1 MHMGVWDG
9 SNWFPEFDMITNG
22 ASGFRSNMRVGYGT
36 VQINAGL
43 TGAFQY
49 TQNKIFTVNKP
60 PALGGGA
67 LYELSTTA
75 STTFGDVKAAAT
87 NAAVRLAA
95 AGGTNEWSLVSQFP
109 SAGQLTIYDHNTTS
123 NKLVFT
129 SGGDTAITGTFKNS
143 ADNVSNLG
151 TAALRW
157 ATVYAG
163 TGAINT
169 SDKTEKQDIQELT
182 AAEALVAQDIKA
194 LMRRFRFKDA
204 VSEKGD
210 MARLHFG
217 VMAQDVAAAFA
228 ARGLDANRYALFCS
242 DTWEENGETRTR
254 LGIRYD
260 EMLCFV
266 IAAT

>member
-1 MHMGVWDG
+1 L
-9 SNWFPEFDMITNG
+9 
-22 ASGFRSNMRVGYGT
+22 RVGYGT
-36 VQINAGL
+36 VGINTGV
-43 TGAFQY
+43 TGAYNY

-95 AGGTNEWSLVSQFP
+95 AGGTNEWSLVSQLP

-266 IAAT
+266 IASL